1 MSVRLYRFDFNRFRM
16 SVHRHL
22 YLLVFPG
29 LCAITT
35 ACTGSFGSDFKN
47 TPKGNYDY
55 FFFDLNKTYAYW
67 DYTFDGKT
75 LSQIQSEESS
85 GIDSSWD
92 SLQTALD
99 RVINLRIRD
108 PHLYSKYSPI
118 PDIDLADDTLL
129 KNERQSD
136 FSDYVPGEIDDIDW
150 LEREQF
156 IFFGI
161 VKNSREIGYVFV
173 DSLVDNVG
181 GDQRLNDSRDFGAI
195 TDRMLAKFQSLGVE
209 KLIFDIR
216 SPAGGAVH
224 RGKAIS
230 SRFVSSQK
238 VFMISEAPDT
248 SGEYERR
255 EETISPAGN
264 AYYRDKPLVILTNTN
279 TCSGGEMLVLM
290 LRQADG
296 YRKTI
301 GSSTRGCAGTII
313 DRELPNGWIIRVTSS
328 RTFMPE
334 KKEYFKVGI
343 EPEQIEQFGWEIG
356 EEDTVLAK
364 AIELLN
370 DITVP

>member
-16 SVHRHL
+16 PLHRGL
-22 YLLVFPG
+22 SLLVSLG
-29 LCAITT
+29 LWVMTA
-35 ACTGSFGSDFKN
+35 ACTGSFGSDFEN

-55 FFFDLNKTYAYW
+55 FFYDLNKTYAYW

-118 PDIDLADDTLL
+118 PDIDLAEDTLL

-136 FSDYVPGEIDDIDW
+136 FSDYVPGEIDDIEW
-150 LEREQF
+150 LERKQF
-156 IFFGI
+156 LFFGI
-161 VKNSREIGYVFV
+161 VKKSTKIGYVFV

-181 GDQRLNDSRDFGAI
+181 GSQRLSDSQDFGAI
-195 TDRMLAKFQSLGVE
+195 TDSMLTQFQSHGVE
-209 KLIFDIR
+209 KLIFDVR

-230 SRFVSSQK
+230 SRFVSSPK

-248 SGEYERR
+248 SGEYKRR

-264 AYYRDKPLVILTNTN
+264 AYYRGKPLVILTNTN

-334 KKEYFKVGI
+334 EKEYFKVGI
-343 EPEQIEQFGWEIG
+343 EPEQIEDFDWKKGG
-356 EEDTVLAK
+356 EDTVLGA
-364 AIELLN
+364 AIALLEN
-370 DITVP
+370 TQ